1 MDTHVKALGMA
12 NLIFGVCS
20 LVLGLLALIIYGGPF
35 GLYHSFMDYI
45 LGLLIV
51 GFVLSHV
58 LIGIPCI
65 IGGIYLRSFTEWARG
80 LVIVTSA
87 LNIFEPAG
95 RIDPRLLTVCGY
107 CSRPKPTR
115 SFPLRR
121 LITDPKTPA
130 HAAPPAKESNRVAK
144 PKATGATIVPSPRS

>member
-87 LNIFEPAG
+87 LNILNLPVG
-95 RIDPRLLTVCGY
+95 SILGCYGLWVLLT
-107 CSRPKPTR
+107 PETD
-115 SFPLRR
+115 PLFSAPPPDHR
-121 LITDPKTPA
+121 PKTPA